1 MTTHTLVCV
10 LGIIGGIIGLAFVA
24 AIGVGMYR
32 GGWPK

>member
-1 MTTHTLVCV
+1 VTTHAV
-10 LGIIGGIIGLAFVA
+10 LGIIGGIIGMAFVA